1 MNKSNSLLIIALSIG
16 GNEMAK
22 KLKVDDDMCIG
33 CGLCVGSHP
42 TVFEFNDDG
51 KATVVAEA
59 DDAEA
64 EDAIANCP
72 VQAISEN

>member
-1 MNKSNSLLIIALSIG
+1 
-16 GNEMAK
+16 MAK

-72 VQAISEN
+72 VQAIVED

>member
-1 MNKSNSLLIIALSIG
+1 
-16 GNEMAK
+16 MAK

-59 DDAEA
+59 DRQLPSPSNQRRL
-64 EDAIANCP
+64 IINKVSP
-72 VQAISEN
+72 GVNPGFSF